1 MVAELVASQDKF
13 PDNSRMSELT
23 HDTHLIIAGTNK
35 SGTTA
40 VFRYLGDHPAVILSK
55 FKESEF
61 FLTPIENRKGDV
73 RERYQSQFLG
83 NDSEPKLFVEATPQY
98 LHGGITIA
106 NRIGSVFPDAKI
118 LFVLRNPADRV
129 ISYFRSSH
137 GQPKLPTYGVG
148 FDLFVSEAIR
158 AMQVDDTE
166 VDRLTDRERAFRQE
180 LRISR
185 YAQFLP
191 AFVEVFG
198 ADNVLITFF
207 DQLQALPRAL
217 MNEICGFV
225 GIDTHAYDDYVFTV
239 ENQTRIHRS
248 TSLQSISGTLNA
260 RLEPIL
266 NRFPSL
272 RRAARHMY
280 DLVNVPQGRQI
291 AIPDE
296 SKQHLEDFFVP
307 WNAKLA
313 SWLAEVYPDK
323 PFPGWRTK

>member
-1 MVAELVASQDKF
+1 M
-13 PDNSRMSELT
+13 PELT
-23 HDTHLIIAGTNK
+23 SDTHLIIAGTNK
-35 SGTTA
+35 AGTTA

-61 FLTPIENRKGDV
+61 FLTPIENRDGDI
-73 RERYQSQFLG
+73 RKHYQSQFLG
-83 NDSEPKLFVEATPQY
+83 NDSKPKLFVEATPQY
-98 LHGGITIA
+98 LHGGTRIA
-106 NRIGSVFPDAKI
+106 SRIGSVFPDAKI

-129 ISYFRSSH
+129 ISYFRSSY

-148 FDLFVSEAIR
+148 FDQFVSEAVR

-198 ADNVLITFF
+198 ADNVLVTFF
-207 DQLQALPRAL
+207 DQLQSSPRVL

-225 GIDTHAYDDYVFTV
+225 GIDTHTYDDYAFTV

-260 RLEPIL
+260 RFEPIL

-272 RRAARHMY
+272 RRAARHAY
-280 DLVNVPQGRQI
+280 DLVNVPQGQVI
-291 AIPDE
+291 EIPDE
-296 SKQHLEDFFVP
+296 SKQHLEDFFAP
-307 WNAKLA
+307 SNAKLK
-313 SWLAEVYPDK
+313 SWLAEVYPHK
-323 PFPGWRTK
+323 PFPGWRTE

>member
-1 MVAELVASQDKF
+1 M
-13 PDNSRMSELT
+13 PGLT
-23 HDTHLIIAGTNK
+23 HHTNLIIAGTNK

-40 VFRYLGDHPAVILSK
+40 LYRYLGDHPTVILSK
-55 FKESEF
+55 FKESKF
-61 FLTPIENRKGDV
+61 FLTPVEKREGNV
-73 RERYQSQFLG
+73 REQYQSQFIG

-98 LHGGITIA
+98 LPGGATIA

-129 ISYFRSSH
+129 ISYFRSSY
-137 GQPKLPTYGVG
+137 GQPKLPTYGIE

-158 AMQVDDTE
+158 AMQVDDDNVE
-166 VDRLTDRERAFRQE
+166 QLTGRERAFRQE

-191 AFVEVFG
+191 AFVDQFG
-198 ADNVLITFF
+198 ADNVLVTFF
-207 DQLQALPRAL
+207 DQLQSSPRDL

-225 GIDTHAYDDYVFTV
+225 GIDSHAYNNFVFTV

-248 TSLQSISGTLNA
+248 TSLQNVSGTLNA
-260 RLEPIL
+260 RLEPVL

-280 DLVNVPQGRQI
+280 DLVNVPHGEQI

-296 SKQHLEDFFVP
+296 SKQRLEEFFAP
-307 WNAKLA
+307 WNARLA
-313 SWLAEVYPDK
+313 SWFDEIYPDK
-323 PFPGWRTK
+323 PFPGWRTN

>member
-1 MVAELVASQDKF
+1 M
-13 PDNSRMSELT
+13 PELT
-23 HDTHLIIAGTNK
+23 HDTNLIIAGTNK

-40 VFRYLGDHPAVILSK
+40 LFRYLGDHPAVILSK

-61 FLTPIENRKGDV
+61 FLTPVEDREGDV
-73 RERYQSQFLG
+73 RESYQSQFLG

-98 LHGGITIA
+98 LHGGATVA
-106 NRIGSVFPDAKI
+106 NRISSVLPDAKV

-129 ISYFRSSH
+129 ISYFRSSY
-137 GQPKLPTYGVG
+137 GQPKLPTYGIE
-148 FDLFVSEAIR
+148 FDLFVSKAIR

-166 VDRLTDRERAFRQE
+166 VGRLTDQERAFRQE

-185 YAQFLP
+185 YEQYLP
-191 AFVEVFG
+191 AFVDVFG

-207 DQLQALPRAL
+207 DQLQSSPQTL
-217 MNEICGFV
+217 MNEICGFL
-225 GIDTHAYDDYVFTV
+225 GIDSHTYKDYVFTV

-248 TSLQSISGTLNA
+248 TSLQSVSGTLNA
-260 RLEPIL
+260 RLEPML

-280 DLVNVPQGRQI
+280 DLINVPHGQQI

-296 SKQHLEDFFVP
+296 SKQQLEEFFAP
-307 WNAKLA
+307 WNAKFA

-323 PFPGWRTK
+323 PFAGWRTK

>member
-1 MVAELVASQDKF
+1 
-13 PDNSRMSELT
+13 MSELT

-148 FDLFVSEAIR
+148 FDLFVSEARVDEGPTIKRFRPKDRGRAHSIR
-158 AMQVDDTE
+158 KRTSHIIVAVD
-166 VDRLTDRERAFRQE
+166 
-180 LRISR
+180 S
-185 YAQFLP
+185 
-191 AFVEVFG
+191 
-198 ADNVLITFF
+198 
-207 DQLQALPRAL
+207 
-217 MNEICGFV
+217 
-225 GIDTHAYDDYVFTV
+225 
-239 ENQTRIHRS
+239 
-248 TSLQSISGTLNA
+248 
-260 RLEPIL
+260 
-266 NRFPSL
+266 
-272 RRAARHMY
+272 
-280 DLVNVPQGRQI
+280 
-291 AIPDE
+291 DE
-296 SKQHLEDFFVP
+296 
-307 WNAKLA
+307 
-313 SWLAEVYPDK
+313 
-323 PFPGWRTK
+323 